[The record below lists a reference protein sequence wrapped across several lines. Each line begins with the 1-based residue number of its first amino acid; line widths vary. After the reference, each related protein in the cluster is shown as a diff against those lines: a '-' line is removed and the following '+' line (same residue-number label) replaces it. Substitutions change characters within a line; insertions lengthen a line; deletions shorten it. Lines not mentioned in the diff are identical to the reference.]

1 MCGFEPICWSNI
13 ALWPFR
19 PSSNNNYNKA
29 GLEQRRNTHLRCNK
43 LSETL
48 EINNDDAV
56 LRIGRALSSGTRLKI
71 LKILLQGEKD
81 VTRVARHL
89 GGTEANASAQIKILK
104 EADLLDCRYEPGQHG
119 LKKISW
125 TKVKRIIIDLE

>member
-1 MCGFEPICWSNI
+1 MP
-13 ALWPFR
+13 
-19 PSSNNNYNKA
+19 
-29 GLEQRRNTHLRCNK
+29 K

-48 EINNDDAV
+48 NIKNDEAAI

-71 LKILLQGEKD
+71 LKLLLQGEKD

-119 LKKISW
+119 LKKISK
-125 TKVKRIIIDLE
+125 TRIKKIIIDLD

>member
-1 MCGFEPICWSNI
+1 M
-13 ALWPFR
+13 
-19 PSSNNNYNKA
+19 
-29 GLEQRRNTHLRCNK
+29 LE

-48 EINNDDAV
+48 QVKDNNTI
-56 LRIGRALSSGTRLKI
+56 LKIGRALSSGTRLKI
-71 LKILLQGEKD
+71 LQLLLQEEKD

-89 GGTEANASAQIKILK
+89 GGTEANASAQIKILF
-104 EADLLDCRYEPGQHG
+104 DSGLLECRYEPGQHG

>member
-1 MCGFEPICWSNI
+1 MSNS
-13 ALWPFR
+13 LH
-19 PSSNNNYNKA
+19 SCEV
-29 GLEQRRNTHLRCNK
+29 LE

-48 EINNDDAV
+48 QVKDNNTI
-56 LRIGRALSSGTRLKI
+56 LKIGRALSSGTRLKI
-71 LKILLQGEKD
+71 LQLLLQEEKD

-89 GGTEANASAQIKILK
+89 GGTEANASAQIKILF
-104 EADLLDCRYEPGQHG
+104 DSGLLECRYEPGQHG